1 VRVDRLLMTSFVL
14 VETRRSRG
22 CVLLVVEGDD
32 VFANSISLAL
42 RGALDHRR

>member
-1 VRVDRLLMTSFVL
+1 LSTSLDAAEASARLRTSTSLAVASF
-14 VETRRSRG
+14 
-22 CVLLVVEGDD
+22 